1 MLSNLV
7 SLFSGFL
14 FAVGLAIAGM
24 TQPSKVIGF
33 LDVFGNWDPSLML
46 VMGGAV
52 AVNLVLFRF
61 ILKRPN
67 PILGVRFSLP
77 TARDIDLPL
86 VVGSALFGI
95 GWGLGGYCPGPGI
108 SSLAVLGN
116 AGIVFVVTM
125 VGGMLLRSWQVQR

>member
-14 FAVGLAIAGM
+14 FAVGLTIAGM